1 MAAMLR
7 TAFAV
12 VLAVLLPGLGVAATA
27 QPSVTGEWAVSF
39 TTPMGTMEFAMAV
52 TQNGTALTGHLSSD
66 VGEFPLKGTVD
77 GDQVTI
83 NWTLNDGGKMVDITF
98 KGKIDANG
106 NAISGTATLGKIGQ
120 GAFSAERTG
129 S

>member
-1 MAAMLR
+1 MSVVFGRTGLVLIAAFFLATSPR
-7 TAFAV
+7 AFED
-12 VLAVLLPGLGVAATA
+12 PT
-27 QPSVTGEWAVSF
+27 VTGEWAVSF

-52 TQNGTALTGHLSSD
+52 TQNGTTLTGHLSSD

-83 NWTLNDGGKMVDITF
+83 NWTLNDAGKMVAITF
-98 KGKIDANG
+98 KGKLDGNG
-106 NAISGTATLGKIGQ
+106 NTISGTTQLGNIGQ
-120 GAFSAERTG
+120 GAFNAERTG

>member
-1 MAAMLR
+1 MLR
-7 TAFAV
+7 IALALVF
-12 VLAVLLPGLGVAATA
+12 AVLLPTSSGATA
-27 QPSVTGEWAVSF
+27 ADPSVTGEWAVSF
-39 TTPMGTMEFAMAV
+39 TTPMGVMEFAMAV

-83 NWTLNDGGKMVDITF
+83 TWTLNDGNKLVDITF
-98 KGKIDANG
+98 KGKIDASG
-106 NAISGTATLGKIGQ
+106 NTISGTATLGKIGQ